1 MPPAKV
7 EKDSTL
13 NSKETL
19 SVSSSTKA
27 LGITCPKCGKVNRPG
42 VLVCENCGTLLINGE
57 QAGNTKQ
64 FEEEQE
70 NSRPAAT
77 ETAEIFNAAVSTAGS
92 IQFTENMILRL
103 EIEEAPTPLLIT
115 PKAETTLGRRDP
127 TTGTQPDVDLSAY
140 AGYRLGVS
148 RNHAIIRLKNRLLE
162 IYDLGSSN
170 GTSVNGVRLAPH
182 QPHVLRDGDELMLGK
197 MMIRVLFQAKNKR
210 K

>member
-1 MPPAKV
+1 MPSAKAV
-7 EKDSTL
+7 
-13 NSKETL
+13 
-19 SVSSSTKA
+19 
-27 LGITCPKCGKVNRPG
+27 GITCPKCGKVNRPG

-57 QAGNTKQ
+57 QAGSTKQ
-64 FEEEQE
+64 FEDDE
-70 NSRPAAT
+70 RPAT
-77 ETAEIFNAAVSTAGS
+77 SETAEMVSAAVSTAGS

-148 RNHAIIRLKNRLLE
+148 RNHAVIRLKNRLLE
-162 IYDLGSSN
+162 IFDLGSSN

-182 QPHVLRDGDELMLGK
+182 QPHVLRDGDEIMLGK
-197 MMIRVLFQAKNKR
+197 MMIRVLFQTKNKR